1 MPATHVA
8 LLRGINVGGNNMLAM
23 TALAKRFTDA
33 GCKDVVTYI
42 NSGNV
47 VFRASAALA
56 RKLPAVIAT
65 AITKHHALEVP
76 IVIRTAAQL
85 AAIIDSNPFLAAK
98 APLKELYVGFLAKV
112 PDAAAIAQL
121 DQHYATLRV
130 AARPGKAGP
139 FPKRSPPDEF
149 RVIDGEIYL
158 RYCNGAGTT
167 KLTNAYFD
175 AKLATVSTVR
185 NWNTV
190 LKLHALVT
198 GA

>member
-1 MPATHVA
+1 MAATHVA
-8 LLRGINVGGNNMLAM
+8 LLRGINVGGKNMLAM

-33 GCKDVVTYI
+33 GCQDVVTYI

-47 VFRASAALA
+47 VFRATAALA
-56 RKLPAVIAT
+56 KKLPAVMTAAIA
-65 AITKHHALEVP
+65 KHHDLEIP
-76 IVIRTAAQL
+76 IVLRTAAEL
-85 AAIIDSNPFLAAK
+85 AAVVTANPFVAAK
-98 APLKELYVGFLAKV
+98 VPLKELYVGFLGKA

-121 DQHYATLRV
+121 D
-130 AARPGKAGP
+130 
-139 FPKRSPPDEF
+139 PKRSPPDEF
-149 RVIDGEIYL
+149 RVIGGEIFL

-167 KLTNAYFD
+167 KLTNAYLD

-190 LKLHALVT
+190 LKLHELVT